1 MKKKSWLS
9 VLIFILTLVFIP
21 NAKAEELS
29 NNQKALMETAT
40 AYYNKKGNIQYCAF
54 RWNNYFSPEDA
65 TKDDN
70 KYTVCSGF
78 TFNTYREAFNIILP
92 AEVNLITA
100 AGYNYYTKRKNASK
114 NPEHDFLVQLNDSEI
129 TSIKKTLEK
138 SHSHETTDKKKAF
151 GLAFLREIEN
161 NYTIK
166 LKVGDMVALLWSDS
180 GHVVIVKDI
189 TRENGVIKTIKY
201 IHSTGDNKTK
211 TTKLSINQNYNNKGT
226 IKIGNLNDYIGNVFL
241 YNTGRTYKYLTIYR
255 PLVNDNT
262 YNKYDCKSSLNTDSD
277 YNMNNYTCTKESKN
291 YQITSQATSRM
302 KYSGIDI
309 DKVVTSGTSN
319 KNIINN
325 STVNFGDELIYK
337 ITISNKGATN
347 YQDTISLVENISD
360 LVEFK
365 EFVNKDGNT
374 CELSNN
380 KVSCTIKQ
388 LNSGASTTV
397 EYKVKVKTDVN
408 FEKKIIS
415 TGNVDTNLKTA
426 TITNLIKA
434 DTIDE
439 EKLTNAYNELK
450 DSTTL
455 SGIDF
460 VNEVYKRADLGLEF
474 NLDNFDIT
482 QLISNNMTDWSPV
495 RLNENS
501 SYKKYILNDYYSSIL
516 NKTQGS
522 NRYMYLKEW
531 GINHKLYGETAKGV
545 THQIDDIDRADTV
558 YKNHF
563 KTGDILIYKNDSD
576 DFMKENGDY
585 AFIFVNGNFYGIN
598 NLTDG
603 TDKNIFDVNAT
614 IDTGNTNQS
623 NYPYLTTLFGKDYY
637 VILRPSLE
645 KIDTREII
653 KVESKAT
660 LTEDGVISVSRP
672 VVSKETGKFV
682 GYAVESK
689 TIYHPER
696 YVLSNTVYNYNGNLK
711 RPSVKIYT
719 SNNKKIITDFYNLK
733 YSNYNSKKVGVYTI
747 TVTYKGAYFTGKK
760 VLTYII
766 RPKTVKLKKV
776 KALKKSFKAYWKK
789 NTTQTTGYQLIYST
803 DKKFK
808 KKYKKVTIRDNEQ
821 LAKTI
826 KKLKGKQ
833 TYYVSIRTYK
843 TIKNGYV
850 FSEWSNI
857 IKVKTK

>member
-1 MKKKSWLS
+1 MKKRVLLIIFVLS
-9 VLIFILTLVFIP
+9 IVFIP
-21 NAKAEELS
+21 NVKAEELS

-40 AYYNKKGNIQYCAF
+40 AYYNKKGNIQYCTF
-54 RWNNYFSPEDA
+54 RWNDYFSPEDA

-78 TFNTYREAFNIILP
+78 TFNTYRETFNIILQTEP
-92 AEVNLITA
+92 NQMTA
-100 AGYNYYTKRKNASK
+100 AGYNYYTKKKNAGETPDS
-114 NPEHDFLVQLNDSEI
+114 EFLLQLNSNEI
-129 TSIKKTLEK
+129 TNIKTNLERNYN
-138 SHSHETTDKKKAF
+138 HETTTGRKNI
-151 GLAFLREIEN
+151 GLAFLQTIEKEN
-161 NYTIK
+161 TYNIK

-189 TRENGVIKTIKY
+189 TREKNGVIKSIKF
-201 IHSTGDNKTK
+201 IHSTSDRKTK
-211 TTKLSINQNYNNKGT
+211 TTKLSINQSFHNNGT
-226 IKIGNLNDYIGNVFL
+226 IKIDNLDDYIGNVFL

-277 YNMNNYTCTKESKN
+277 YNMNNYTCTKETKS
-291 YQITSQATSRM
+291 YQITNSTKSRM

-309 DKVVTSGTSN
+309 DKVVESKTTGKT
-319 KNIINN
+319 IINN

-337 ITISNKGATN
+337 ITISNKGTTN

-380 KVSCTIKQ
+380 KVHCTIKQ

-408 FEKKIIS
+408 NLEKKIIS

-434 DTIDE
+434 DKIDE
-439 EKLTNAYNELK
+439 EKITNAYNELK

-501 SYKKYILNDYYSSIL
+501 SYKKYILNDYYSSIF

-545 THQIDDIDRADTV
+545 THQIDDIDRADTI

-598 NLTDG
+598 KLSDG

-614 IDTGNTNQS
+614 IDTGNTDQS
-623 NYPYLTTLFGKDYY
+623 NFSYLTTLFGKDYY

-645 KIDTREII
+645 K
-653 KVESKAT
+653 T
-660 LTEDGVISVSRP
+660 LTNNEVIVP
-672 VVSKETGKFV
+672 NTGKTTSIIFTIV
-682 GYAVESK
+682 GGLIIVIGSL
-689 TIYHPER
+689 
-696 YVLSNTVYNYNGNLK
+696 VLITK
-711 RPSVKIYT
+711 RRRV
-719 SNNKKIITDFYNLK
+719 N
-733 YSNYNSKKVGVYTI
+733 
-747 TVTYKGAYFTGKK
+747 
-760 VLTYII
+760 
-766 RPKTVKLKKV
+766 
-776 KALKKSFKAYWKK
+776 
-789 NTTQTTGYQLIYST
+789 
-803 DKKFK
+803 
-808 KKYKKVTIRDNEQ
+808 
-821 LAKTI
+821 
-826 KKLKGKQ
+826 
-833 TYYVSIRTYK
+833 
-843 TIKNGYV
+843 
-850 FSEWSNI
+850 
-857 IKVKTK
+857 

>member
-1 MKKKSWLS
+1 MKKRVLLIIFVLS
-9 VLIFILTLVFIP
+9 IVFIP
-21 NAKAEELS
+21 NVKAEELS

-40 AYYNKKGNIQYCAF
+40 AYFNKKGNIQYCPF
-54 RWNNYFSPEDA
+54 RWNDYFSPEDA

-78 TFNTYREAFNIILP
+78 TFNTYRETFNIILP
-92 AEVNLITA
+92 TEVNQMTA
-100 AGYNYYTKRKNASK
+100 AGYNYYTKKKNAGETPDS
-114 NPEHDFLVQLNDSEI
+114 EFLLQLNSNEI
-129 TSIKKTLEK
+129 TNIKTKLESNYSQK
-138 SHSHETTDKKKAF
+138 NI
-151 GLAFLREIEN
+151 GLAFLQTIEN
-161 NYTIK
+161 TYNIK
-166 LKVGDMVALLWSDS
+166 LKVGDMIVFLWSDS

-189 TRENGVIKTIKY
+189 TREEGVIKSIKF
-201 IHSTGDNKTK
+201 IHSTSDRKTK
-211 TTKLSINQNYNNKGT
+211 TTKLSINQSFHNNGT
-226 IKIGNLNDYIGNVFL
+226 IKIENLDDYIGNVFL

-302 KYSGIDI
+302 KYSGIYI

-337 ITISNKGATN
+337 ITISNKGTTN
-347 YQDTISLVENISD
+347 YSDTISLVENISD

-380 KVSCTIKQ
+380 KVSCTIKK
-388 LNSGASTTV
+388 LNTTQSTTV

-408 FEKKIIS
+408 NLEKKIIS

-426 TITNLIKA
+426 TIINLIKA
-434 DTIDE
+434 DKIDE
-439 EKLTNAYNELK
+439 EKITNAYNELK

-460 VNEVYKRADLGLEF
+460 VNEVYKRANLGLEF

-598 NLTDG
+598 KLSDG

-614 IDTGNTNQS
+614 IDTGNTDQS
-623 NYPYLTTLFGKDYY
+623 NFSYLTTLFGKDYY

-645 KIDTREII
+645 K
-653 KVESKAT
+653 
-660 LTEDGVISVSRP
+660 TETSVDLP
-672 VVSKETGKFV
+672 DTGKNTSMIF
-682 GYAVESK
+682 
-689 TIYHPER
+689 TIIGSIII
-696 YVLSNTVYNYNGNLK
+696 VIG
-711 RPSVKIYT
+711 SVI
-719 SNNKKIITDFYNLK
+719 L
-733 YSNYNSKKVGVYTI
+733 
-747 TVTYKGAYFTGKK
+747 
-760 VLTYII
+760 I
-766 RPKTVKLKKV
+766 RKQ
-776 KALKKSFKAYWKK
+776 KA
-789 NTTQTTGYQLIYST
+789 
-803 DKKFK
+803 
-808 KKYKKVTIRDNEQ
+808 
-821 LAKTI
+821 
-826 KKLKGKQ
+826 
-833 TYYVSIRTYK
+833 
-843 TIKNGYV
+843 
-850 FSEWSNI
+850 
-857 IKVKTK
+857 